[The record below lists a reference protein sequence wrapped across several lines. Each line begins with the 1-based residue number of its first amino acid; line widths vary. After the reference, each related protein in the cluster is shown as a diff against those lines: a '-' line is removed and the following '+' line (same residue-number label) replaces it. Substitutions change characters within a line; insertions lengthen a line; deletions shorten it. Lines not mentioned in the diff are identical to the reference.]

1 MSDST
6 VLFEQTLSIHEVDT
20 IVKQILPLLNKQPIM
35 CLMGEVGTG
44 KTTLTK
50 ALLAAMG
57 YPNAV
62 DSPTFNIVNTYQ
74 WQNQKVYHFD
84 LYRIKSIQELDEI
97 GFMEYLDS
105 GHICIIEWPEIILDY
120 LDQVH
125 LCLEIS
131 HQQAFRHYTLF
142 ANN

>member
-1 MSDST
+1 MSNSE
-6 VLFEQTLSIHEVDT
+6 VLFEQTLSINEVDT
-20 IVKQILPLLNKQPIM
+20 LVKQILPILNKQPIM

-62 DSPTFNIVNTYQ
+62 DSPTFNLVNTYQ
-74 WQNQKVYHFD
+74 WLNQKVYHFD
-84 LYRIKSIQELDEI
+84 LYRINSIQELDEI

-105 GHICIIEWPEIILDY
+105 GHICIIEWPEIILNY
-120 LDQVH
+120 LDQAY
-125 LCLEIS
+125 LCLKIN
-131 HQQAFRHYTLF
+131 HQKDLRHYTLLQL
-142 ANN
+142 N

>member
-1 MSDST
+1 MSDDT
-6 VLFEQTLSIHEVDT
+6 ILFEQTLSINEVDT
-20 IVKQILPLLNKQPIM
+20 IVKQILPLLNIQPIM

-105 GHICIIEWPEIILDY
+105 GHICIIEWPEIIFDY
-120 LDQVH
+120 IDQAH
-125 LCLEIS
+125 LSLKIA
-131 HQQAFRHYTLF
+131 HQQTLRHYTLF